1 MIKVLMVEDEP
12 LVRRGIASM
21 MPFERFGMT
30 LVGEASSGEEA
41 LEALK
46 RLQADVLLADISMP
60 GMSGLELLAIVRE
73 RYPRV
78 LPVMLT
84 CHQDFHYLQQA
95 MRLGAVDY
103 MVKTQLDDDSVQEL
117 LGRVARRLQEQQ
129 GEPAVGAVGTG
140 IHGDDIAA
148 AWETLSWLVDDR
160 RYGQMLDDT
169 ARALPAAV
177 WRGKLEESLQLW
189 LDKCP
194 SLEQARPASGWPA
207 GSSVSE
213 LAEEA
218 EAFRTAAR
226 RLLRG
231 TMYSEEV
238 IRSVIRAVD
247 LLHERPGERLS
258 QADVCKA
265 VTMSVGYF
273 SKCFKEITGQ
283 SYVAAAQRMSLRE
296 AEQLLRNTNEPVYRI
311 AELSGFEDEKYFGK
325 IFRLK
330 TGLTPGEYRLRSR
343 NEIKAQED
351 E

>member
-46 RLQADVLLADISMP
+46 RVQADVLLADISMP

-73 RYPRV
+73 RYPRM

-129 GEPAVGAVGTG
+129 GEPSVGAAGTG
-140 IHGDDIAA
+140 LGEDAA
-148 AWETLSWLVDDR
+148 GAWETLSWLVDDH
-160 RYGQMLDDT
+160 RYSQMLDDA

-177 WRGKLEESLQLW
+177 WRGKLEESLDLW

-194 SLEQARPASGWPA
+194 SLEQARPAAGWPA
-207 GSSVSE
+207 GSSASE

-218 EAFRTAAR
+218 ESFRKAAR

-247 LLHERPGERLS
+247 LLHERPGERPS

-273 SKCFKEITGQ
+273 SRCFKEIVGH
-283 SYVAAAQRMSLRE
+283 SYVAAAQRMSIRE
-296 AEQLLRNTNEPVYRI
+296 AEQQLRNTNEPVYRI

-343 NEIKAQED
+343 NETKAQKD